1 MTDDTRRDPS
11 LPGEPKPLADAAT
24 QRYSPT
30 PDPRREWPRGS
41 WGPPESDRPGTWYAG
56 GPAQYA
62 SAPPPAPVQVPTRP
76 VRVAA
81 ARGSVATV
89 LAASFLAAV
98 LASGGTF
105 LALSAS
111 GALDAR
117 TPPAA
122 LPTAN
127 GATAVRPLQI
137 DESSA
142 IIDAAAKVG
151 PAVVRITARGTNV
164 DVFGG
169 EIPEQGV
176 GSGVIFDAAGW
187 VLTNRHVVAGSDQLT
202 VELRDGRELDGRLY
216 GVDTLS
222 DLAIVKIEGADL
234 PAAPIGESDMLKVGQ
249 LVVAIGSPLGTFS
262 NTVTSGIVSAKGR
275 TIATESGT
283 LNNLIQTDTAIN
295 PGNSGGPLIDAVGN
309 VIGINTAIARGSNG
323 IGFAIPIDIARP
335 LMQQALSGEKLA
347 RPWIGIHFESIDL
360 KLKNEKDLPVAA
372 GALIGGGRDE
382 NGQSEPGVIPDS
394 PAALAGLR
402 DDDIVTAVE
411 DITIDAEHPLDA
423 ILVQFAPGRTVT
435 LSVLRDGQ
443 QIQVQVTLGTRPD
456 L

>member
-1 MTDDTRRDPS
+1 MTDDTSRRDP
-11 LPGEPKPLADAAT
+11 LRTGEPPLFADAAT
-24 QRYSPT
+24 QRYSPVPEPRPEWTRDPWAT
-30 PDPRREWPRGS
+30 PETDP
-41 WGPPESDRPGTWYAG
+41 PGTWYARG
-56 GPAQYA
+56 TAPYA
-62 SAPPPAPVQVPTRP
+62 SAPAPAPVP
-76 VRVAA
+76 VQSVRILA
-81 ARGSVATV
+81 ARGSVGTV
-89 LAASFLAAV
+89 LAASLISAV

-117 TPPAA
+117 APSSA
-122 LPTAN
+122 LPAAN

-164 DVFGG
+164 DAFGG

-176 GSGVIFDAAGW
+176 GSGVIFDPAGW
-187 VLTNRHVVAGSDQLT
+187 ILTNRHVVAGSDQLT
-202 VELRDGRELDGRLY
+202 VELKDGREFDGRVY

-222 DLAIVKIEGADL
+222 DLAIVKIEGTDL
-234 PAAPIGESDMLKVGQ
+234 PPAPIGVSDKLKVGQ

-275 TIATESGT
+275 TIDTESGQ
-283 LNNLIQTDTAIN
+283 LGNLIQTDTAIN
-295 PGNSGGPLIDAVGN
+295 PGNSGGPLIDAEGN

-347 RPWIGIHFESIDL
+347 RPWIGIRYESIDL
-360 KLKNEKDLPVAA
+360 KLKQEKNLPVGA
-372 GALIGGGRDE
+372 GALIGGGRDA
-382 NGQSEPGVIPDS
+382 NGQPQPGVMPDS
-394 PAALAGLR
+394 PAAQAGLR
-402 DDDIVTAVE
+402 DGDIVTAVE
-411 DITIDAEHPLDA
+411 GVTIDDEHPLDA
-423 ILVQFAPGRTVT
+423 VLVQFAPGRTVT

-443 QIQVQVTLGTRPD
+443 QVEVQVTLGTRPE